1 MIRSLLTSLFSPM
14 LFAGVLHA
22 QAPGA
27 ATRASDA
34 SVPSSIPAPTPVP
47 ANPHPAL
54 VQVRRRGRIAA
65 RAAHGRFDLDGL
77 HDDGARAPCRDAPT
91 CITRSKIAATPA
103 RGLRRM
109 DVWLGAGKWDVIYFN
124 FGLHDMKYLDA
135 QGKYVPPDQ
144 GTQLNPPPV
153 YEANLRELVARLR
166 RTGRD
171 TRVLPRPRRCRTAR
185 SVAWST
191 MRSLITKSPLRVMKE
206 LGVARWTTSTRS
218 SVARQKEIQLPQNV
232 HFTDRRVTPRSASTW
247 PRRWARFSRPRG
259 LEIFSFAARGW
270 VSPR

>member
-1 MIRSLLTSLFSPM
+1 M

-22 QAPGA
+22 QAPSA
-27 ATRASDA
+27 ATAST
-34 SVPSSIPAPTPVP
+34 STTTPAPAP

-54 VQVRRRGRIAA
+54 VQIADVA
-65 RAAHGRFDLDGL
+65 GLPRVLLMGDSISMGYTMTVRAALQGRANVHHPIENCGD
-77 HDDGARAPCRDAPT
+77 T
-91 CITRSKIAATPA
+91 A

-166 RTGRD
+166 RTGATLVFATTTPVPD
-171 TRVLPRPRRCRTAR
+171 GTLGRVEHNEIAYNE
-185 SVAWST
+185 VAT
-191 MRSLITKSPLRVMKE
+191 RVMKE
-206 LGVARWTTSTRS
+206 LGVRVDDLHAFV
-218 SVARQKEIQLPQNV
+218 VARQKEIQLPQNV
-232 HFTDRRVTPRSASTW
+232 HFTDAGYAALGEHVAATLGPIL
-247 PRRWARFSRPRG
+247 PPAR
-259 LEIFSFAARGW
+259 L
-270 VSPR
+270 